1 LPASRRQWSNNA
13 TPDESI
19 SPTFWKSIVRQSGRF
34 SCDAYASVSA
44 NRVGMDAKF
53 NAPSSTNTSP
63 NTVEENDPGSIVL
76 VVFEVAFAAMLLLP
90 RRILGVAVG

>member
-1 LPASRRQWSNNA
+1 
-13 TPDESI
+13 
-19 SPTFWKSIVRQSGRF
+19 
-34 SCDAYASVSA
+34 
-44 NRVGMDAKF
+44 MDAKF